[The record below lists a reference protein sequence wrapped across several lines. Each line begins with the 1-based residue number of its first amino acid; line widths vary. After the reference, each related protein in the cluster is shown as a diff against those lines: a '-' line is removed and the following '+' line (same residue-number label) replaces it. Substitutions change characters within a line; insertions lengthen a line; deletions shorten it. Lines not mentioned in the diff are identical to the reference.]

1 VWFGEPLPEG
11 MMKEAEHA
19 AEADVFLVV
28 GTSAMVYPAAGLI
41 PFAKQNGA
49 KVIEINPEETPF
61 SSIVDCALRGK
72 AAELLPLL
80 ISTSTQ

>member
-1 VWFGEPLPEG
+1 
-11 MMKEAEHA
+11 MKEAEHA
-19 AEADVFLVV
+19 SEADVFLVV

-41 PFAKQNGA
+41 PFAKEKGA

-72 AAELLPLL
+72 AAELLPEL
-80 ISTSTQ
+80 IAA

>member
-1 VWFGEPLPEG
+1 
-11 MMKEAEHA
+11 M
-19 AEADVFLVV
+19 V

-61 SSIVDCALRGK
+61 SSMVDCALHGK
-72 AAELLPLL
+72 AAELLPEL
-80 ISTSTQ
+80 IATSTQ